1 MERDDIEVVLG
12 SGQHVLYV
20 DDEPRLARL
29 EERRL
34 TQLGYRITVVPDGKT
49 ALAAFLADPAAFDVV
64 ITDYTMPSMNGVD
77 LARELTR
84 IRPDIPVI
92 LSTGNVDEFSREVC
106 IEAGIRQ
113 VVTKPIRMQ
122 EISTALADVLGLLP
136 EG

>member
-1 MERDDIEVVLG
+1 MERADIEVVLG

-49 ALAAFLADPAAFDVV
+49 ALAAFLADPTGFDVV
-64 ITDYTMPSMNGVD
+64 ITDYTMPSMNGLD

-113 VVTKPIRMQ
+113 IVTKPIRMQ
-122 EISTALADVLGLLP
+122 EISAALADVLGILP
-136 EG
+136 ES

>member
-1 MERDDIEVVLG
+1 MERSDIEVVEG
-12 SGQHVLYV
+12 RGQHVLYV

-64 ITDYTMPSMNGVD
+64 ITDFTMPSMNG
-77 LARELTR
+77 LELSRELTR

-92 LSTGNVDEFSREVC
+92 LSTGNVDNFPAEVC

-113 VVTKPIRMQ
+113 VVTKPIRMK
-122 EISTALADVLGLLP
+122 EISRALAEVLGILP